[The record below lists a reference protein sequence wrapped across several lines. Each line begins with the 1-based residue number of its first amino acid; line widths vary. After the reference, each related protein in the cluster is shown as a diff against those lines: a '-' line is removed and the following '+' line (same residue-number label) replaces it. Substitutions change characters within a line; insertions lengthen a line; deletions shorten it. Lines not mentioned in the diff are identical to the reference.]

1 MSGNEDHPSPAA
13 NPNPSEDT
21 PPTGMQE
28 LPEMMQM
35 DNINVQDRISV
46 IQQAYLQKHA
56 ELLAHF
62 QKAQQNLALQHL
74 SYYQAIQQAQQ
85 AQAHAEAQA
94 HAQAARVRQFA
105 QAGKGSPVTVG
116 SSAPTTVASSF
127 DTDDVDMLQNSP
139 TSSSSSK
146 DLSSR
151 NRRTYS
157 GSGQTISQLTRDR
170 LKSMIETKK
179 KRTESTGSLIG
190 GNSPPVSSMSTGN
203 LWSPPMNNAKNV
215 AWGQHSSGSGISSPT
230 VANVTPSSTAS
241 THFEPYTIPSAVSG
255 IHPVTPHSPQYQL
268 RKVNSEPNM
277 LKMRIRAKLL
287 SKGSSPVQHHQGPF
301 PPQPSSASA
310 TPNSAFTYPHPVL
323 QRCDSDS
330 ASIEA
335 FLGSPQS
342 GTAAGNHIDSAA
354 VPLHMMLPSPSLPN
368 LTNVGGCG
376 PFPMDMSMSAILA
389 GQASLAPFLSMP
401 SLFKNSIV
409 DSLLDSAN
417 PREGTSGRQAVKFD
431 TRTLSSPLP
440 LGGHPSLLKQQ
451 LRDLVLRRKSLVREE
466 PEDELNMETDATPNG
481 SIDLHSAISRSA
493 PKTGLAYDTGMVKH
507 QCICGEN
514 QKNHVEHGGRVQ
526 SIWSR
531 LQERG
536 LVERCDR
543 VPVKKA
549 SLDVLRT
556 CHSQTYV
563 TFFAVSPT
571 VCLKVDPSQLPLK
584 SFVQLPCGGIGVD
597 SDTYYNDASTQ
608 GATRLAVGCLIELA
622 SQVVEGKLRNGFAC
636 IRPPG
641 HHAERDQSMGFCFFN
656 NVAITARFLQSR
668 YPQQCSRI
676 AIVDWD
682 VHHGNGTQLCFE
694 EDPNV
699 LYISLHR
706 HDNGNFFPG
715 TGAVTEVGSGHGKGY
730 TVNIPFSG
738 EPMNDADYLAAWRVI
753 ISPVLELYKPQV
765 ILVSA
770 GFDAARGHPSAL
782 GGYNISPQLF
792 GYFTR
797 QLMNFG
803 EGKVVLALE
812 GGYDLPSICDSAE
825 ECVKALCQEPTEP
838 VVQLSDEALSAIPQQ
853 SCQETIQKVVAIHKK
868 QWPCLTGL
876 GLDTSELTWLT
887 GLAQRFT
894 NLSV

>member
-1 MSGNEDHPSPAA
+1 MSEENPQTNPVSESPPPASGA
-13 NPNPSEDT
+13 TSE
-21 PPTGMQE
+21 PPE
-28 LPEMMQM
+28 PMQM
-35 DNINVQDRISV
+35 DGGGNMQDRFSLL
-46 IQQAYLQKHA
+46 QQAYLQKHV
-56 ELLAHF
+56 ELIAHF
-62 QKAQQNLALQHL
+62 QKAQQDLALQHL
-74 SYYQAIQQAQQ
+74 GQLSYYQALQQAQQ
-85 AQAHAEAQA
+85 AQQQANSRAVSFAQSVKAAAEAP
-94 HAQAARVRQFA
+94 
-105 QAGKGSPVTVG
+105 GTVG
-116 SSAPTTVASSF
+116 SSAPTTMPSSF
-127 DTDDVDMLQNSP
+127 DVDDAEMQNSP
-139 TSSSSSK
+139 TSSGSTK
-146 DLSSR
+146 ELSAR
-151 NRRTYS
+151 NRRSYS

-179 KRTESTGSLIG
+179 QRSRTESSASLAS

-203 LWSPPMNNAKNV
+203 LWSPPVCSTKTV
-215 AWGQHSSGSGISSPT
+215 AWSQPSPGSTVSSPT
-230 VANVTPSSTAS
+230 VGVSGIPPPSSTAS
-241 THFEPYTIPSAVSG
+241 GHFEPYTIPSGVG
-255 IHPVTPHSPQYQL
+255 GFHPATPHSPQYQL
-268 RKVNSEPNM
+268 RKVNSEPN

-287 SKGSSPVQHHQGPF
+287 SKGSSPVQHHQGSAG
-301 PPQPSSASA
+301 PQPASASA
-310 TPNSAFTYPHPVL
+310 TPSSAFTYPHPTL

-335 FLGSPQS
+335 FLGSSQS
-342 GTAAGNHIDSAA
+342 AAARATATRIDSAA

-376 PFPMDMSMSAILA
+376 PFPMEMSMSALMS
-389 GQASLAPFLSMP
+389 QAQLAPFLSMP
-401 SLFKNSIV
+401 SLFKNAAV
-409 DSLLDSAN
+409 DSMLDSATA
-417 PREGTSGRQAVKFD
+417 REGSSGRQAVKFD

-466 PEDELNMETDATPNG
+466 PEEEPEMAVPMDTTPNC
-481 SIDLHSAISRSA
+481 SAL
-493 PKTGLAYDTGMVKH
+493 PKTGLAYDSGMVKH

-514 QKNHVEHGGRVQ
+514 QRNHVEHGGRVQ

-531 LQERG
+531 LHERG
-536 LVERCDR
+536 LVEKCDR

-549 SLDVLRT
+549 PLDVLRT
-556 CHSQTYV
+556 CHSPTYV

-571 VCLKVDPSQLPLK
+571 ACLK
-584 SFVQLPCGGIGVD
+584 LPCGGIGVD
-597 SDTYYNDASTQ
+597 SDTYFNDASTQ
-608 GATRLAVGCLIELA
+608 VATRLAVGCLMELS

-656 NVAITARFLQSR
+656 NVAIATRFLQAR
-668 YPQQCSRI
+668 YTQQCARI

-694 EDPNV
+694 EDPSV

-715 TGAVTEVGSGHGKGY
+715 TGAVTEVGSGAGKGF

-753 ISPVLELYKPQV
+753 IGPVLEFYKPQI

-797 QLMNFG
+797 QLMNYAD
-803 EGKVVLALE
+803 GKVVLALE

-825 ECVKALCQEPTEP
+825 ECVKALCQSSGEPT
-838 VVQLSDEALSAIPQQ
+838 VQLSEEALSAVPQQ
-853 SCQETIQKVVAIHKK
+853 ACQETIQKVVAIHKK
-868 QWPCLTGL
+868 HWPCLTGL
-876 GLDTSELTWLT
+876 QGINSSELQWQTLS
-887 GLAQRFT
+887 QRFT
-894 NLSV
+894 GLSVQP